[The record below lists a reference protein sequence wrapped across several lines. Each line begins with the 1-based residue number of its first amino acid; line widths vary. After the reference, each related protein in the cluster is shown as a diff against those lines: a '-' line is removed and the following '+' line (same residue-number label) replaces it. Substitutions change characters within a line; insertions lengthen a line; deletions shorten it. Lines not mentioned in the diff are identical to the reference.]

1 MDSKQRRSKK
11 QVKYD
16 EFPDFGKLPPQA
28 VEEEEAVLG
37 ALMIESEAYSRIS
50 DILHT
55 HECFYNVNHQK
66 IFSAIKAIAEANKPI
81 DMLTVKE

>member
-1 MDSKQRRSKK
+1 MDRKQRRSKK

-37 ALMIESEAYSRIS
+37 ALMI
-50 DILHT
+50 
-55 HECFYNVNHQK
+55 
-66 IFSAIKAIAEANKPI
+66 
-81 DMLTVKE
+81 